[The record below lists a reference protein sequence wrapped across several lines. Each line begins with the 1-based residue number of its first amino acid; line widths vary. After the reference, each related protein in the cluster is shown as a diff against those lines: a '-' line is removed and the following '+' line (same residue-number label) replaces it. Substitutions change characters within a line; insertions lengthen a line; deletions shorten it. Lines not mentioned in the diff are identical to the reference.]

1 MSRHG
6 MLLAN
11 VKNMKSFFEDYMR
24 HDGDWD
30 VKSLKALD
38 QDFRAT
44 TNALSMRTVH
54 KAMELADTT
63 MHGHG
68 VEGITGF
75 KNSSREMTTVAYYVN
90 MGDTYAAT
98 IIYDCLVDKFYV
110 GTYGDWV
117 EWREKNEDY
126 GLGEND

>member
-11 VKNMKSFFEDYMR
+11 VKNMKTFFEGYMQ

-30 VKSLKALD
+30 VKSLRILYKA
-38 QDFRAT
+38 FRGIPVGG
-44 TNALSMRTVH
+44 SMKPVNQ
-54 KAMELADTT
+54 AMELADKT

-68 VEGITGF
+68 VEEIVGF
-75 KNSSREMTTVAYYVN
+75 HNSERKTVALYVN
-90 MGDTYAAT
+90 MGDTYSST
-98 IIYDCLVDKFYV
+98 IIYDCLADEFYV

-117 EWREKNEDY
+117 EWREKNKDY
-126 GLGEND
+126 GLEEND

>member
-11 VKNMKSFFEDYMR
+11 VKNMKSFFEDYMA

-38 QDFRAT
+38 QTFRAT
-44 TNALSMRTVH
+44 TSAISMRPVRA
-54 KAMELADTT
+54 AMELADKT

-68 VEGITGF
+68 VEEIVGF
-75 KNSSREMTTVAYYVN
+75 KNSSKEMTTVAHYVN
-90 MGDTYAAT
+90 MGDTYAST
-98 IIYDCLVDKFYV
+98 IIYDCLADKFYV
-110 GTYGDWV
+110 GTYGDWL
-117 EWREKNEDY
+117 EWREGNEDY